1 MAQSKGHAL
10 MHGIATGLI
19 VIWLVSLLICAF
31 IFWPLLKARK
41 RHDASTVTVFA
52 PSE

>member
-1 MAQSKGHAL
+1 VVAGDA
-10 MHGIATGLI
+10 ATAPVANEG
-19 VIWLVSLLICAF
+19 
-31 IFWPLLKARK
+31 K